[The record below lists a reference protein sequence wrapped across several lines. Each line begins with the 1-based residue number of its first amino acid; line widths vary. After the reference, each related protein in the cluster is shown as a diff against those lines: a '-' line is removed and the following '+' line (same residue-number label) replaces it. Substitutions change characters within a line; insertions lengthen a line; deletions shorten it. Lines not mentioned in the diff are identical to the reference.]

1 MKNLFIKGFVSVFG
15 LGYIPV
21 APGTFGTLGAFF
33 MWAVFLRGI
42 SSFWY
47 ILITAFLIV
56 LSFYI
61 ATLAE
66 RIYQSKDSQHIVI
79 DEVCGY
85 LVTMLFAGN
94 SLLIGFL
101 GFALFRLFD
110 ILKPWPVRRMEQLY
124 GGAGVVMDD
133 VMAGVYGFLVLRI
146 LSFFVG

>member
-1 MKNLFIKGFVSVFG
+1 MKRFFIKTYVSVFG
-15 LGYIPV
+15 LGYMPV

-33 MWAVFLRGI
+33 IWAGLLRGMDP
-42 SSFWY
+42 FWY
-47 ILITAFLIV
+47 LVVTVSLIA
-56 LSFYI
+56 LSCYI

-66 RIYQSKDSQHIVI
+66 RVYQVKDSQHIVI

-85 LVTMLFAGN
+85 LVTMFFAGN
-94 SLLIGFL
+94 SLFIGFL

-110 ILKPWPVRRMEQLY
+110 IFKPWPVKRLERLY

-133 VMAGVYGFLVLRI
+133 VMAGVYGFLVLRV